1 MIEVAVF
8 GAGRIGRIHAENVSS
23 NPQARLRYVVDE
35 DPEVAK
41 NVAEALG
48 AEAIVVRIDES
59 EARKKFVT
67 AQWYLRSGDVIAAE
81 LTFRRCVRQY
91 PRTAAGAEALEA
103 LRDLVPRLPKRL
115 LESVEMYRALGL
127 VPAETAP

>member
-48 AEAIVVRIDES
+48 AEAVDE
-59 EARKKFVT
+59 EVALGEQFMDQYR
-67 AQWYLRSGDVIAAE
+67 D
-81 LTFRRCVRQY
+81 TFR
-91 PRTAAGAEALEA
+91 ALA
-103 LRDLVPRLPKRL
+103 K
-115 LESVEMYRALGL
+115 
-127 VPAETAP
+127 